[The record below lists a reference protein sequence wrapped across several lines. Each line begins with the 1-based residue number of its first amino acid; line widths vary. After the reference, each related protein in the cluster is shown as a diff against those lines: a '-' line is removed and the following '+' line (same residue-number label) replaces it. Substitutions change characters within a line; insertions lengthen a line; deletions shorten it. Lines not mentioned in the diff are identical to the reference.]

1 MELQITSEAEMEAL
15 GGQLAGAVTDGCSI
29 FLRGPL
35 GVGKTTLV
43 RGFLRA
49 LGHGGKTRSPT
60 YTLVETYQLGSFEIH
75 HFDLYRLND
84 PEELENIGIRDY
96 FSDHAVFII
105 EWPERGGDV
114 LPPCDLEINM
124 LYDGTA
130 RKLFIK
136 ACSPAGKA
144 LARSLK

>member
-1 MELQITSEAEMEAL
+1 MELHIASEAEMEAL
-15 GGQLAGAVTDGCSI
+15 GGQLARAITGGCSI
-29 FLRGPL
+29 FLQGPL

-49 LGHGGKTRSPT
+49 LGHVGKTRSPT

-96 FSDHAVFII
+96 FSDDAVFIT
-105 EWPERGGDV
+105 EWPERGGDF
-114 LPPCDLEINM
+114 LPSCDLEINM

-130 RKLFIK
+130 RKVFIK
-136 ACSPAGKA
+136 ASSPAGQV
-144 LARSLK
+144 LVRSLK